1 MNVEQAYQLRLTEL
15 HRRLSLHNKKRK
27 RLGLAR
33 LISFLSAVLLFF
45 ILLTLHIIVAT
56 IVAIVLL
63 TIFLVVTLKDISNL
77 KKIRFL
83 EQLVLINE
91 EEQKALRGDFSA
103 FGEGG
108 EFEDRRHPY
117 ASDLDIFGQH
127 SIFQMLN
134 RTTTFRS
141 AQLLAHWLKETAS
154 RKTILNRQQAIQALA
169 PEIKWRQRLQALGR
183 HKNIHQSD
191 FEQILTWAGQVPDK
205 DQLSKWSTGT
215 VMVGG
220 MTVMLIVLASLNVIP
235 WQALWISLIAHLY
248 VIWRVGKIIKPHYNL
263 LSQTMA
269 SMEALEQRL
278 CLISTK
284 SFGEPQ
290 LQHLQARLARNDR
303 QAFQSIRALKKV
315 MEKLEIRFN
324 PLVHFPLNL
333 IFFWDW
339 YQFKALVNWQER
351 ISADLSDWIAVFVE
365 IEALCSLANLSYNHP
380 EWCFPE
386 ITDAHFRLQAEELG
400 HPLIVKGSRVCNDMT
415 LEGVGKLMLITGS
428 NMAGKSTFLR
438 TVGVNIVLG
447 MAGAPVCAK
456 RMIVSPVKVI
466 SSMRIADNLEENTS
480 TFYAELK
487 KLEFIIQVSKR
498 KEKCLLLMDEILRG
512 TNSNDRHTG
521 SRALIEQLLKVH
533 AVGILATHDL
543 ALTDM
548 EVLNPGKV
556 NNYHFDVQVQQEE
569 LFFDYKLKE
578 GVCRSM
584 NASLLMRK
592 IGIEL

>member
-1 MNVEQAYQLRLTEL
+1 MNVEQAYQVRLTEL
-15 HRRLSLHNKKRK
+15 HEQLSSHNKKRK
-27 RLGLAR
+27 RLGLVR
-33 LISFLSAVLLFF
+33 LFSFLAAVLLFF
-45 ILLTLHIIVAT
+45 ILLTFNGIMAT

-77 KKIRFL
+77 KKIQFL
-83 EQLVLINE
+83 ERLILINE
-91 EEQKALRGDFSA
+91 EEQNALEGNFSA
-103 FGEGG
+103 FGEGR
-108 EFEDRRHPY
+108 EFEDSKHPY
-117 ASDLDIFGQH
+117 TSDLDIFGKH
-127 SIFQMLN
+127 SLFQMLN

-141 AQLLAHWLKETAS
+141 AQLLADWLKEPAS
-154 RKTILNRQQAIQALA
+154 KESIANRQRAVEALA
-169 PEIKWRQRLQALGR
+169 PELRWRQRLQAAGR

-191 FEQILTWAGQVPDK
+191 FEQMLTWAEQTPDK
-205 DQLSKWSTGT
+205 DDLSRWNTITLMVLSMTG
-215 VMVGG
+215 
-220 MTVMLIVLASLNVIP
+220 LFIVLAALHVIP

-248 VIWRVGKIIKPHYNL
+248 VIWRTGKIIKPHYNL

-278 CLISTK
+278 FLISTK
-284 SFGEPQ
+284 EFGDQQ
-290 LQHLQARLARNDR
+290 LQHLQAELIRDNRKAY
-303 QAFQSIRALKKV
+303 QSIRALKKI

-333 IFFWDW
+333 ILFWDW
-339 YQFKALVNWQER
+339 HQYKALVRWQGE
-351 ISADLSDWIAVFVE
+351 IGADLPDWIAVFVE
-365 IEALCSLANLSYNHP
+365 IEALCSLANLAYNQP
-380 EWCFPE
+380 GWCFPQ
-386 ITDAHFRLQAEELG
+386 IADSHFTLYADQLG
-400 HPLIVKGSRVCNDMT
+400 HPLIIKEKRVCNHVE
-415 LEGVGKLMLITGS
+415 LAGVGKLMLVTGS

-447 MAGAPVCAK
+447 LAGGPVCAK
-456 RMIVSPVKVI
+456 RMVVSPVKVI

-487 KLEFIIQVSKR
+487 KLEFIIEETKK

-512 TNSNDRHTG
+512 TNSNDRHAG
-521 SRALIEQLLKVH
+521 SRALIEQLLKVD

-548 EVLNPGKV
+548 EVVNPGRV
-556 NNYHFDVQVQQEE
+556 LNYHFDVQVHQEE
-569 LFFDYKLKE
+569 LFFDYQLKE
-578 GVCRSM
+578 GICQSM